1 MDEIL
6 LLGVNHRQAAI
17 EMRERL
23 AFSPDQI
30 HRAMAEL
37 QSEKIEQEFVILSTC
52 NRSEFYIC
60 SQDICLS
67 EHQLKS
73 YLALKS
79 QLEIDEID
87 KLLFRK
93 TGQDAIRHLLRV
105 ASGLDSL
112 VLGENEIL
120 GQVKDAFEIAQ
131 TKKSCRA
138 ILCSAF
144 RQAIRAGKRVRSE
157 TEIGY
162 TGRSISTVVVDLA
175 NQICGP
181 LENHTALIIG
191 AGKISTLTARALVS
205 AGLNCIF
212 VANRTYEKAL
222 KLVHQLGEKHASAI
236 HFGNLEECLLNADIV
251 ICSTGAPHIVLHA
264 EQIEQ
269 IMAQR
274 SDKPLLIVD
283 LAIPRDADPSI
294 AKIGNTCLK
303 DIDDLQ
309 DLAESM
315 YPLTADA
322 IYQAEMIVEEE
333 LDAFLEWYQA
343 RMQAP
348 IIRGLREKADSIL
361 QSELEFTMRRLGDLT
376 PQQQKAITL
385 MGQSIVNKLLH
396 DPFTCLKNPPD
407 KSAELTTYELV
418 QTVFGLHI
426 ENC

>member
-1 MDEIL
+1 MDEVL

-37 QSEKIEQEFVILSTC
+37 QSDQIEQEFVILSTC
-52 NRSEFYIC
+52 NRSEFYIR

-67 EHQLKS
+67 ESRLKS
-73 YLALKS
+73 YLANKS
-79 QLEIDEID
+79 QLQLEEID

-131 TKKSCRA
+131 TEKSCRA
-138 ILCSAF
+138 VLCSAF

-157 TEIGY
+157 TDIGY

-175 NQICGP
+175 KQICGP

-191 AGKISTLTARALVS
+191 AGKISTLTARALVN

-236 HFGNLEECLLNADIV
+236 HFGNLEECLVNADIV

-264 EQIEQ
+264 DQIKQ
-269 IMAQR
+269 IMVQR
-274 SDKPLLIVD
+274 PEKPLLIVD
-283 LAIPRDADPSI
+283 LAIPRDADPCI
-294 AKIGNTCLK
+294 AEVANTCLK

-309 DLAESM
+309 DLAEKM

-322 IYQAEMIVEEE
+322 INQAEMIVNEE
-333 LDAFLEWYQA
+333 LAAFMEWHQA

-348 IIRGLREKADSIL
+348 IIRGLRAKADSIL
-361 QSELEFTMRRLGDLT
+361 QSELDLTFRRLGDLT
-376 PQQQKAITL
+376 PQQQQAITL

-396 DPFTCLKNPPD
+396 DPFTCLKNLPD
-407 KSAELTTYELV
+407 NSAEMTTYELV
-418 QTVFGLHI
+418 QSVFGLHI